1 MRCTAVLRTSLLAVL
16 AAAVMLV
23 GAAALTETMGFA
35 GTVEAAS
42 EGDTYA
48 PEVLPQDSASEEDGD
63 PEANLPYLFAVFII
77 TWAAFFGYV
86 FVMSRRQNELRH
98 EIDAL
103 KQRLAESEGNAETRA
118 D

>member
-1 MRCTAVLRTSLLAVL
+1 MLRTSSLAVL
-16 AAAVMLV
+16 TLAVLLL
-23 GAAALTETMGFA
+23 GAAALNEAIGSPNSA
-35 GTVEAAS
+35 EAAAES
-42 EGDTYA
+42 TLERESDVT
-48 PEVLPQDSASEEDGD
+48 EVLPQESTPEEDSG

-103 KQRLAESEGNAETRA
+103 KQRLAESEGTAETRA